1 MEIIDSGHFRP
12 APDGSPHYAEHL
24 SVPAL
29 SFGTYSLPA
38 GSTDDQ
44 SPHLQDEVYV
54 VTRGRARFTSGART
68 VDVGPGTSLFV
79 PAREPHRFHDI
90 TEDLVALV
98 LFAPAY
104 SGVPGPADPD
114 PADGRD

>member
-68 VDVGPGTSLFV
+68 VDVAPGTSLFV

-104 SGVPGPADPD
+104 SGVPGPADGLD
-114 PADGRD
+114 

>member
-38 GSTDDQ
+38 GSADDQ

-54 VTRGRARFTSGART
+54 VTRGRARFTSGDRT
-68 VDVGPGTSLFV
+68 VDVGPGSSLFV

-104 SGVPGPADPD
+104 GGVPGPDDLA
-114 PADGRD
+114 